1 MSQDNILTWPLGT
14 VDFTQGCIVM
24 GILNVTPDSFSDGG
38 RYAETEIAVKHG
50 LQMIA
55 DGAAII
61 DIGPEST
68 RPGAEPVSVDTQ
80 IRRAIPVI
88 ESLAKQTSIPISI
101 DTRDHDVAV
110 AAVKAGASIINNVTG
125 FADDRLCALAAETGS
140 LAVVMHMQGTPGTMQ
155 KTPEYKDVVAEVLG
169 FLTERGKKLESFGV
183 PSDRIIIDPGIG
195 FGKTF
200 AHNLQLLNSLERFIA
215 SGYRLLAGTSRKRF
229 IGQITGKETPADRAF
244 GTAAAVAISAMKG
257 ADIVRVHDVPEMV
270 DVVKV
275 TNAIIRK

>member
-1 MSQDNILTWPLGT
+1 MSQDNILIWPLGT
-14 VDFTQGCIVM
+14 IDFTQGCIVM

-80 IRRAIPVI
+80 IHRAIPVI

-110 AAVKAGASIINNVTG
+110 AAIKA
-125 FADDRLCALAAETGS
+125 
-140 LAVVMHMQGTPGTMQ
+140 
-155 KTPEYKDVVAEVLG
+155 
-169 FLTERGKKLESFGV
+169 
-183 PSDRIIIDPGIG
+183 
-195 FGKTF
+195 
-200 AHNLQLLNSLERFIA
+200 
-215 SGYRLLAGTSRKRF
+215 
-229 IGQITGKETPADRAF
+229 
-244 GTAAAVAISAMKG
+244 
-257 ADIVRVHDVPEMV
+257 
-270 DVVKV
+270 
-275 TNAIIRK
+275 